1 MAYFSSGGKR
11 LEQFTIVLHLK
22 RIEVAL
28 AKVCW
33 RLVTICLHSAVVALS
48 RAEKATSVEPF
59 SYGYNGRKGW
69 CSARLS

>member
-1 MAYFSSGGKR
+1 M
-11 LEQFTIVLHLK
+11 LHLK

-48 RAEKATSVEPF
+48 RAVKATSIVAMGIMKERTGAVHDCPTIEAHKAMF
-59 SYGYNGRKGW
+59 VKIGW
-69 CSARLS
+69 H